1 MTTQEGPSG
10 LKTNVLRKPTD
21 AEIALTRDLILIP
34 EEASVVNRVGK
45 RGFQ

>member
-21 AEIALTRDLILIP
+21 SEIDLTRDLILIP
-34 EEASVVNRVGK
+34 EDTSVVNRVGR